1 MIEQDIEEGK
11 KLATIAYITFIGL
24 IYSMIKNLDKKNP
37 FVAFHTRQMLGLI
50 LLLLFSNTTERY
62 VNSLF
67 GTVLWFGTFI
77 YWIYGIS
84 NAIKGETKLV
94 PFFGKLFQD
103 WFANIG
109 K

>member
-1 MIEQDIEEGK
+1 MTRQDIEQGK
-11 KLATIAYITFIGL
+11 QLAIISYITFIGL
-24 IYSMIKNLDKKNP
+24 IYAIIKNLDKKNP

-62 VNSLF
+62 VNSWL
-67 GTVLWFGTFI
+67 GTILWFGTFI
-77 YWIYGIS
+77 YWLYGIIS
-84 NAIKGETKLV
+84 AAKGETKLV